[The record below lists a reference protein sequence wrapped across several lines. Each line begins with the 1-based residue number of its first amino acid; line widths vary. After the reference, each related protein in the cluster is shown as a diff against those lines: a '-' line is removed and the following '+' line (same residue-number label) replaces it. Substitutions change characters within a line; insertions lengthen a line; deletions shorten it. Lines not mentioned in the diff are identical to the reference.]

1 MKEILSKLLPVSLI
15 CAAVLLLMAS
25 CSQDESIIQWEEDT
39 LCTPVAF
46 EFTEEELSWPE
57 PSGLEFSSEEYRKNW
72 RRWRAETERAT
83 AIRPKYEDLFW
94 RQPNVHGVGVGVI
107 EDENGEDTGQV
118 GFVISVTEKVDQSTL
133 PPEDRIP
140 DCLEGI
146 AVQFLERPRLEF
158 PSHLLPL
165 ANTEENNGND

>member
-1 MKEILSKLLPVSLI
+1 M
-15 CAAVLLLMAS
+15 
-25 CSQDESIIQWEEDT
+25 
-39 LCTPVAF
+39 
-46 EFTEEELSWPE
+46 
-57 PSGLEFSSEEYRKNW
+57 
-72 RRWRAETERAT
+72 
-83 AIRPKYEDLFW
+83 
-94 RQPNVHGVGVGVI
+94 
-107 EDENGEDTGQV
+107 DTGQV

-133 PPEDRIP
+133 PPKDRIP